1 MEYSFLF
8 PQIEASRGGRHGRQI
23 AKNNNKEGHVLLL
36 HAPYIEQAR
45 PRETVLNP
53 ENPQESYPWR
63 AYGRAA
69 YHVYHQTHTSMPRD

>member
-1 MEYSFLF
+1 MEYTFLF

-53 ENPQESYPWR
+53 ENPQESYP
-63 AYGRAA
+63 
-69 YHVYHQTHTSMPRD
+69 